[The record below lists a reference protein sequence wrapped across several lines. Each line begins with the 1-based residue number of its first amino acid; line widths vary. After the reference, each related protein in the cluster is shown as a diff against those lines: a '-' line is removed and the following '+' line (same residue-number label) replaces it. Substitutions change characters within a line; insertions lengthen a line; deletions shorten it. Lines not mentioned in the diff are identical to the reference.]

1 MSNRMPSLLA
11 LLGLAA
17 AAGYQNR
24 DKLKDMMDR
33 ALNTTGQDN
42 AAQASS
48 GAPSDQPRQAEVGLV
63 SSLQAG
69 LSELVQRFRQSG
81 DDATAQSWVS
91 TGQNLAVT
99 PDQLRSVLGD
109 GVISELAQK
118 TGLTQSN
125 LLSRLAQVLPGT
137 VDQLTPDGVI
147 SVPEPQRSVM

>member
-1 MSNRMPSLLA
+1 
-11 LLGLAA
+11 
-17 AAGYQNR
+17 
-24 DKLKDMMDR
+24 MDR

-42 AAQASS
+42 TAQSS
-48 GAPSDQPRQAEVGLV
+48 TGAPSDLPRRAEVGLA
-63 SSLQAG
+63 STLQAG

-99 PDQLRSVLGD
+99 PDQLRSVLGE
-109 GVISELAQK
+109 GVITELAQK

-147 SVPEPQRSVM
+147 AVPEPQRSVM